1 LILFRSDGRRPPN
14 RLEKILLKAAGG
26 LRRLLLVRVR
36 LDDNGHRSVYLCES
50 KHDAERPMSL
60 WLKEEGTMRWIDGEV
75 RAGDI
80 FMDIGA
86 NIGIYTLA
94 AAHRVGETG
103 KVYAFEPHKMNG
115 VTLLRNL
122 AASGL
127 AGRVDFFACALSDA
141 SHVLPFNYVSLASA
155 SSGSQFGHTRVA
167 GASHDFKPVAREML
181 AAVTVDELIAG
192 GTIKAPNLVKIDVD
206 GNEIKILQGMK
217 KLLAGK
223 DRPRAV
229 QVELNIGEQEE
240 IASFLADCGYALAE
254 RHHTRPG
261 ARRLKSGIPL
271 EKVAHNA
278 IFRPRQAA

>member
-1 LILFRSDGRRPPN
+1 MFRSDGRRLPN

-36 LDDNGHRSVYLCES
+36 LDDKGYRSVYLCEN

-60 WLKEEGTMRWIDGEV
+60 WVKETGTMRWIDSEV

-94 AAHRVGETG
+94 AAHRVGKTG

-122 AASGL
+122 AASDL
-127 AGRVDFFACALSDA
+127 ADRVDFFACALSDA
-141 SHVLPFNYVSLASA
+141 PGVLPFNYVSLASA
-155 SSGSQFGHTRVA
+155 SSGGQLGHTRVA
-167 GASHDFKPVAREML
+167 GAGREFEPVAREML
-181 AAVTVDELIAG
+181 AAVSVDELIAG
-192 GTIKAPNLVKIDVD
+192 ETIKAPNLVKIDVD
-206 GNEIKILQGMK
+206 GNEIKILRGMK
-217 KLLAGK
+217 RLFTGK
-223 DRPRAV
+223 DRPRAL
-229 QVELNIGEQEE
+229 QVEINAGEQEE
-240 IASFLADCGYALAE
+240 IVSFLADCGYVLAE

-261 ARRLKSGIPL
+261 EGQLKSGMPL

>member
-1 LILFRSDGRRPPN
+1 MFRSDGHRLPN
-14 RLEKILLKAAGG
+14 RLEKILLKAASG
-26 LRRLLLVRVR
+26 LRRLLLLRVR
-36 LDDNGHRSVYLCES
+36 LDDKDYRSIYLCES
-50 KHDAERPMSL
+50 KYDAQRPMSL
-60 WLKEEGTMRWIDGEV
+60 WIKEAGTMRWIDGEV

-94 AAHRVGETG
+94 AAHRVGKTG
-103 KVYAFEPHKMNG
+103 RVYAFEPHKMNG
-115 VTLLRNL
+115 VSLLRNL

-127 AGRVDFFACALSDA
+127 ADRVDFFACALSDA
-141 SHVLPFNYVSLASA
+141 SHVLPFNYVSLTSA
-155 SSGSQFGHTRVA
+155 SSGSQLGHTRVA
-167 GASHDFKPVAREML
+167 GASREFRPVAREML
-181 AAVTVDELIAG
+181 AAVTVDDLLGSGA
-192 GTIKAPNLVKIDVD
+192 IKPPNLVKIDVD

-223 DRPRAV
+223 DRPRAL
-229 QVELNIGEQEE
+229 QVELNVGEQEE

-261 ARRLKSGIPL
+261 EKQIERGMPL

-278 IFRPRQAA
+278 IFRPRPAT

>member
-1 LILFRSDGRRPPN
+1 MFRSDGHRLPN

-36 LDDNGHRSVYLCES
+36 LDDKGHRSVYLCES
-50 KHDAERPMSL
+50 KFDALRPMSL
-60 WLKEEGTMRWIDGEV
+60 WIKEAGTMRWIDGEV

-94 AAHRVGETG
+94 AAHRVGNTG

-115 VTLLRNL
+115 ITLLRNIE
-122 AASGL
+122 ASGL
-127 AGRVDFFACALSDA
+127 ADRVDFFACALSDA
-141 SHVLPFNYVSLASA
+141 SGVLPFNYVSLASA
-155 SSGSQFGHTRVA
+155 SSGSQLGHARVA
-167 GASHDFKPVAREML
+167 GASRDFKPAAREML
-181 AAVTVDELIAG
+181 AAVTVNDLMAN

-206 GNEIKILQGMK
+206 GNELKILNGMK
-217 KLLAGK
+217 KLLTGK

-229 QVELNIGEQEE
+229 QVEINAGEQEK
-240 IASFLADCGYALAE
+240 IASFLADCGYTLAE
-254 RHHTRPG
+254 RHHTKDGEKQIKR
-261 ARRLKSGIPL
+261 GIPL
-271 EKVAHNA
+271 EKIAHNA

>member
-1 LILFRSDGRRPPN
+1 MFRSDGHRLPN

-36 LDDNGHRSVYLCES
+36 LDDKGYRSVYLCEN
-50 KHDAERPMSL
+50 KNDAQRPMSL
-60 WLKEEGTMRWIDGEV
+60 WIKEKGTMRWIDGEV

-94 AAHRVGETG
+94 AAHRVGENG
-103 KVYAFEPHKMNG
+103 KVYAFEPHKVNG
-115 VTLLRNL
+115 ITLLRNL
-122 AASGL
+122 EASGL

-141 SHVLPFNYVSLASA
+141 AGVLPFNYVSLASA
-155 SSGSQFGHTRVA
+155 SSGSQLGHTRVA
-167 GASHDFKPVAREML
+167 GASRDFRPVAREML

-192 GTIKAPNLVKIDVD
+192 GAIKAPNLVKIDVD
-206 GNEIKILQGMK
+206 GNEIKILRGMK
-217 KLLAGK
+217 KLLTGK
-223 DRPRAV
+223 DRPRAL
-229 QVELNIGEQEE
+229 QVELNAGEQEE
-240 IASFLADCGYALAE
+240 IVSFLAECGYALAE
-254 RHHTRPG
+254 RHHTRHG
-261 ARRLKSGIPL
+261 EKQIQRGIPL

>member
-1 LILFRSDGRRPPN
+1 
-14 RLEKILLKAAGG
+14 LEKILLRAAGG
-26 LRRLLLVRVR
+26 LRRLLLLRVR
-36 LDDNGHRSVYLCES
+36 LDENGHRSVYLCES

-60 WLKEEGTMRWIDGEV
+60 WVKEEGTMRWIDGEV

-94 AAHRVGETG
+94 AAHRVGKTG

-127 AGRVDFFACALSDA
+127 ADRVDFFACALSDA
-141 SHVLPFNYVSLASA
+141 SGVLPFNYASLASA
-155 SSGSQFGHTRVA
+155 SSGSQLGHTRVA
-167 GASHDFKPVAREML
+167 GASRDFKPVAREML
-181 AAVTVDELIAG
+181 AAITVDELIAG

-217 KLLAGK
+217 KLLSGK
-223 DRPRAV
+223 DRPRAL

-240 IASFLADCGYALAE
+240 IASYLADCGYALAE

-261 ARRLKSGIPL
+261 ERRLKSGIPL

-278 IFRPRQAA
+278 IFRPA